1 MRCRVTQLTLD
12 LQQNQYIFLP
22 YELARRHSDMSCE
35 FDRDRIDQIIIL
47 SGLALFIA
55 LTILVPA

>member
-1 MRCRVTQLTLD
+1 
-12 LQQNQYIFLP
+12 
-22 YELARRHSDMSCE
+22 MSCE